1 MKRSMLLHRRTGPS
15 LRYLVPA
22 AMLVLG
28 CGGTKQAS
36 EKTARS
42 AETAGTTLTFS
53 AEQVK
58 HGKVRWAPPEIREI
72 AATMELPGKLVPNE
86 DRTARL
92 GAPAQGR
99 VIRVHVGP
107 GERVTR
113 GQPLV
118 TLQSQEAS
126 AARAD
131 NDKAIAELNSRRAAA
146 TYARAAKERAARLLA
161 IKAIPRQEVERAD
174 ADDELAQAQLA
185 QVEAEVAR
193 ARAAMTHLGVSSA
206 SGTMVLHSPTAGI
219 VLSRDVAPCAVVEGG
234 TALVWV
240 TDPSTL
246 WLEIAAPERAAGLV
260 KTGSP
265 VRFVVP
271 GFPADT
277 HQARVQSVA
286 GALDP
291 ETRTLGVRALVPNSS
306 GKLRPEMFATVW
318 LDGGKAE
325 ETIVVP
331 EDAVQLLD
339 GKPVVFVEKPDG
351 NGGARFERRDVQLG
365 GTARGETQILRG
377 LDGDDTV
384 VVEGAFAVK
393 SEFARSTL
401 VEG

>member
-1 MKRSMLLHRRTGPS
+1 MNQFFLSTAVLL
-15 LRYLVPA
+15 LI
-22 AMLVLG
+22 G
-28 CGGTKQAS
+28 CGGGK
-36 EKTARS
+36 ES
-42 AETAGTTLTFS
+42 AEDVGTSGDTSGSVLTFS
-53 AEQVK
+53 AAQVK
-58 HGKVRWAPPEIREI
+58 HGNVRWAAAEVREL
-72 AATMELPGKLVPNE
+72 AASVELPGKLVPNE

-99 VIRVHVGP
+99 IIRVHVGP
-107 GERVTR
+107 GDRVTR
-113 GQPLV
+113 GEPLV

-146 TYARAAKERAARLLA
+146 TYARAAKERASRLLA

-185 QVEAEVAR
+185 QAEAEVAR

-219 VLSRDVAPCAVVEGG
+219 VLSRDVAPGAVVEAG
-234 TALVWV
+234 TSLVSV

-246 WLEIAAPERAAGLV
+246 WLEIAAPDRAAGLV

-339 GKPVVFVEKPDG
+339 GKPVVFVAKPDG